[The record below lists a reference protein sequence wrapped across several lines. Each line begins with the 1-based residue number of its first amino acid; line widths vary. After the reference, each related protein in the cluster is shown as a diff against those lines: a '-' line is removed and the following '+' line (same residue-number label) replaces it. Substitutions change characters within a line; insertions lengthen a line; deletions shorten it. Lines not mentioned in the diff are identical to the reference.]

1 MSKVSITER
10 NNKRWK
16 MNKKF
21 ASKRNKLKDLTKNKA
36 LTMEERFQATVKL
49 AKLPRNS
56 ASIRYRNRCAITG
69 RPRGYYRKLGVSRI
83 AVRDLTAESQIPGM
97 IKSSW

>member
-16 MNKKF
+16 LNKKYS
-21 ASKRNKLKDLTKNKA
+21 SKRNKLREITKNKS

-56 ASIRYRNRCAITG
+56 ASIRYRNRCAITED
-69 RPRGYYRKLGVSRI
+69 REDI
-83 AVRDLTAESQIPGM
+83 IESLVYQELQ
-97 IKSSW
+97 

>member
-1 MSKVSITER
+1 MAKKSMIVKA
-10 NNKRWK
+10 
-16 MNKKF
+16 NKKQ
-21 ASKRNKLKDLTKNKA
+21 KYKVR
-36 LTMEERFQATVKL
+36 E
-49 AKLPRNS
+49 
-56 ASIRYRNRCAITG
+56 YNRCPLTG

>member
-1 MSKVSITER
+1 MSKVSIIER
-10 NNKRWK
+10 NKKRW
-16 MNKKF
+16 NLSKKYSQKRSMLKEM
-21 ASKRNKLKDLTKNKA
+21 SKDRTLS
-36 LTMEERFQATVKL
+36 MEDRFQATVKL

-56 ASIRYRNRCAITG
+56 SPSRYRNRCAITG

>member
-1 MSKVSITER
+1 MLKEMSKDRTLS
-10 NNKRWK
+10 
-16 MNKKF
+16 
-21 ASKRNKLKDLTKNKA
+21 
-36 LTMEERFQATVKL
+36 MEDRFQATVKL

-56 ASIRYRNRCAITG
+56 SPSRYRNRCAITG

-83 AVRDLTAESQIPGM
+83 AIRDLTAESQIPGM

>member
-10 NNKRWK
+10 NNKRWN
-16 MNKKF
+16 MSKKYS
-21 ASKRNKLKDLTKNKA
+21 AKRTALKELSKNKA
-36 LTMEERFQATVKL
+36 VSMEERFQAAVKL

-56 ASIRYRNRCAITG
+56 APTRYRNRCAITG

>member
-10 NNKRWK
+10 NKKRWT
-16 MNKKF
+16 MSKKYS
-21 ASKRNKLKDLTKNKA
+21 AKRTALKELSKNK
-36 LTMEERFQATVKL
+36 TVSMEERFQAAVKL

-56 ASIRYRNRCAITG
+56 APTRYRNRCSITG